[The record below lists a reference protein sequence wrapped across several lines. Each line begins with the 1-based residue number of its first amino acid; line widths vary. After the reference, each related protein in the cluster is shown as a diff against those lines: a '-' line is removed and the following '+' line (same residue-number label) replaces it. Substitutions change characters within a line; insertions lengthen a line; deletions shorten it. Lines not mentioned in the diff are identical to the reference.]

1 MCGRYAL
8 TPDRET
14 VLTEFDAQ
22 PVGDLDHLRV
32 TERYNI
38 APTQPVAVVV
48 PGERGRRLT
57 AMRWGIIPQWMKSED
72 GGKPPAG
79 WINARA
85 ETAAEKPAFRGAF
98 KYRRCLVPASGFY
111 EWAKRDGSKQPYY
124 IQAADD
130 RLLAFAGLWE
140 TWTPPDGSELDTVTI
155 LTTTPNAMMAELHD
169 RMPVVLEPEAHDAWM
184 TTPPED
190 ATTLRRRLGPA
201 AEGTLSKTPVSRR
214 VNRPKH
220 DDPACLE
227 PEGGHAVGVSGG
239 CVRPKAMG
247 IEPRP
252 APVDSEPALRPCE
265 APACESSPD
274 QRIDRYAPPLGPRPI
289 QHRAGVAPLL
299 LTLRG

>member
-1 MCGRYAL
+1 MPRAGARAMPLCNAGPRWCDARNGASYMLILADYDPRMCGRYAL
-8 TPDRET
+8 TLDRET
-14 VLTEFDAQ
+14 VLTAFNAQ

-38 APTQPVAVVV
+38 APTQPVAVVL
-48 PGERGRRLT
+48 PGQRGRRLT
-57 AMRWGIIPQWMKSED
+57 AMRWGIIPQWMKPEE

-124 IQAADD
+124 IQSADD

-140 TWTPPDGSELDTVTI
+140 TWTPPDGSELDTITI

-201 AEGTLSKTPVSRR
+201 AEGTLSKTPVSRW

-227 PEGGHAVGVSGG
+227 PEGG
-239 CVRPKAMG
+239 MLW
-247 IEPRP
+247 E
-252 APVDSEPALRPCE
+252 
-265 APACESSPD
+265 
-274 QRIDRYAPPLGPRPI
+274 
-289 QHRAGVAPLL
+289 
-299 LTLRG
+299 